1 MVMRFR
7 FNHGVP
13 PVSVEEWGKIAR
25 RKLPGMSLS
34 YLEGGADDLLTV
46 EENIAAFKRWRL
58 RAMQLTGVTNPDL
71 SATIAGTRIS
81 IPVACAPTGAAGL
94 SHWSADVA
102 VARAAEKAGTRLCLS
117 GASSYK
123 IEEVAEATEQNH
135 WFQLYPFSTPER
147 VAELIAR
154 AKAAGYTALFV
165 TVDVPTLGNR
175 EGERRWHM
183 QPPWTVTPP
192 RALHLMKHWRWV
204 RDALVR
210 KRIGGAHFLEE
221 DFGKPQSS
229 GVMAGVAEAMKSQA
243 NMQRQ
248 MMQADLSW
256 DDMKWFRDQWDG
268 PMYIKGILDPDDA
281 ARAVDEI
288 GCQGVVVSN
297 HGGRQLERCLAPCD
311 ALPAIVDRIGDRADV
326 YLDGGVRRGTDVITA
341 IALGAKAVFVGRP
354 YLYGLAANGEAG
366 VSSILEIFREEIKRA
381 LILMGCPSIEALD
394 RSWLIR
400 ACPSPL
406 GALTK

>member
-7 FNHGVP
+7 LRHGVA
-13 PVSVEEWGKIAR
+13 PVSIEEWRQIAR

-46 EENIAAFKRWRL
+46 EENISAYKRWRL
-58 RAMQLTGVTNPDL
+58 RALQLTGVSNPDL
-71 SATIAGTRIS
+71 SATIAGTPVS

-94 SHWSADVA
+94 SHYSADLA

-117 GASSYK
+117 GAGSYK
-123 IEEVAEATEQNH
+123 IEEVAEATDQNH

-154 AKAAGYTALFV
+154 AKASGYTALFV

-183 QPPWTVTPP
+183 QPPWTVTPS

-204 RDALVR
+204 RDALTH
-210 KRIGGAHFLEE
+210 KRIGGAHFLES
-221 DFGKPQSS
+221 DVGLPQSS
-229 GVMAGVAEAMKSQA
+229 GVMAGVAEAMKSQE

-256 DDMKWFRDQWDG
+256 NDIKWFRDQWQG

-297 HGGRQLERCLAPCD
+297 HGGRQLERCLASVD
-311 ALPAIVDRIGDRADV
+311 ALGPIVDRVGDRAEV
-326 YLDGGVRRGTDVITA
+326 YLDGGIRRGTDVITA
-341 IALGAKAVFVGRP
+341 LALGAKGVFIGRP
-354 YLYGLAANGEAG
+354 YLYGLAAAGEQG
-366 VSSILEIFREEIKRA
+366 VGAVLEILREEIKRA
-381 LILMGCPSIEALD
+381 LILMGCPSVAALD

-400 ACPSPL
+400 ADPGPL
-406 GALTK
+406 GLTK